1 MKKYIIPILIILG
14 SIILSLYFFPLLPN
28 SMASHWNAQGIVDG
42 YSSKLSN
49 VIMFPSLSTFLFVLF
64 IIIPQIDPKKK
75 NIKTFENTFNVFI
88 YSMLGFLFL
97 LQLQVFLWNTGT
109 ELPMNIV
116 MPILMGLLFIVI
128 AELIKNAKQNYTIGI
143 RTPWTLSSE
152 KVWDK
157 THILG
162 AKLFRVSGILTIL
175 SASIPKYSYIV
186 LISTIILF
194 TLILLIYSYSEYQ
207 KEVKGKV

>member
-1 MKKYIIPILIILG
+1 
-14 SIILSLYFFPLLPN
+14 
-28 SMASHWNAQGIVDG
+28 
-42 YSSKLSN
+42 
-49 VIMFPSLSTFLFVLF
+49 
-64 IIIPQIDPKKK
+64 
-75 NIKTFENTFNVFI
+75 
-88 YSMLGFLFL
+88 MLGFLFL